1 MADETLIVAEK
12 PSVARDI
19 ARVVGAKTKA
29 DGAFTGGGYVVTWAL
44 GHLVALCDPDEIDPK
59 YKRWNA
65 ADLPIL
71 PENIPTKV
79 LPKTRAQFS
88 VVKKWMKDG
97 SVARIICATDSG
109 REGELIF
116 RLIYEQAGCKK
127 PVSRLWISSM
137 TDQAIREGMKNLKPS
152 AAYDPLYQSAR
163 CRAEADWLVGMN
175 ASRAFTL
182 RYGALLSVGRVQTPT
197 LKLIVQRDREIE
209 AFEPKP
215 YWEIRA
221 DFGDYTGLW
230 MDPETKELRAL
241 DEALAKRVKTEV
253 TGKTGVIAEA
263 TRELKRTPPPLLY
276 DLTSLQRDANRLM
289 GLPAAKT
296 LQLAQAL
303 YEQHK
308 LLTYPRTDSRY
319 LPRDMIGG
327 AKRAME
333 ALPETYQ
340 SFVKAALDKPKS
352 FFRVFNDER
361 VTDHHAIIPT
371 GSKAD
376 LSRLSEPE
384 RKLFDMVARRL
395 IAAYYPDYEYESA
408 ELITKVDA
416 HSFKTSGSTPKVE
429 GWRALY
435 RDAPE
440 EAEEPPVP
448 DARPGETRKVQ
459 GVSVKQ
465 QRTKPPA
472 PHTDASLLA
481 MMEHAGKLIDDEELR
496 ERMKASGLG
505 TPATRAAVIERLID
519 VGYVSRKGRTILSTD
534 KGRSLIL
541 VAPEEIAS
549 PETTGRWEKALYDIA
564 GQPDKEKMATLTAR
578 FMEGIRRYGAFLT
591 EAAARAPEA
600 HFEKET
606 RGKGGG
612 GKRGAEKPKSSKL
625 GEKCPV
631 CGQGEVTENSKAF
644 GCSRWK
650 EGCKFTVWRDALK
663 KAGLPALDAAQ
674 MKTLLSG
681 GRVKAGEAEYR
692 MDKGVLKQAP
702 PM

>member
-1 MADETLIVAEK
+1 MADDTLIVAEK

-19 ARVVGAKTKA
+19 ARVVGAKTKVES
-29 DGAFTGGGYVVTWAL
+29 AFTGGGYVVTWAL
-44 GHLVALCDPDEIDPK
+44 GHLVALCDPDELDPK
-59 YKRWNA
+59 YKKWRA
-65 ADLPIL
+65 EDLPIL
-71 PENIPTKV
+71 PETIPTKV

-88 VVKKWMKDG
+88 TIKKWMRDA
-97 SVARIICATDSG
+97 SITRIICATDSG

-116 RLIYEQAGCKK
+116 RLIYDQAGCKK

-152 AAYDPLYQSAR
+152 QVYDALYQSAR
-163 CRAEADWLVGMN
+163 CRSEADWLVGMN

-197 LKLIVQRDREIE
+197 LKLIVQRDREIA
-209 AFEPKP
+209 AFDPKA

-221 DFGDYTGLW
+221 NFGDYEGLW
-230 MDPETKELRAL
+230 MDPETKEPRTF
-241 DEALAKRVKTEV
+241 DEATAKRVKAEV
-253 TGKTGVIAEA
+253 YGKTGVVSEA
-263 TRELKRTPPPLLY
+263 SRELRRTPPPLLY

-289 GLPAAKT
+289 GLSAAKT
-296 LQLAQAL
+296 LKLAQSL

-308 LLTYPRTDSRY
+308 LITYPRTDSRY
-319 LPRDMIGG
+319 LPRDMIPG
-327 AKRAME
+327 AKRAMQ
-333 ALPETYQ
+333 ALPESYQ
-340 SFVKAALDKPKS
+340 GFVASALDKPRS
-352 FFRVFNDER
+352 FGRVFNDER

-376 LSRLSEPE
+376 FSRLPEPE
-384 RKLFDMVARRL
+384 KKLFDMIARRL

-408 ELITKVDA
+408 ELITMVSA
-416 HSFKTSGSTPKVE
+416 HSFKTAGATPKAE

-440 EAEEPPVP
+440 EKEEPPVP
-448 DARPGETRKVQ
+448 DIAPGETRKVQ
-459 GVSVKQ
+459 GVAVKQ
-465 QRTKPPA
+465 QKTKPPA

-481 MMEHAGKLIDDEELR
+481 MMEHAGKLIDDDELR

-519 VGYVSRKGRTILSTD
+519 VGYVSRKGRAILSTE
-534 KGRSLIL
+534 KGQSLIS

-564 GQPDKEKMATLTAR
+564 GQTDKDKMAVLTER

-591 EAAARAPEA
+591 EAAVRAPEA
-600 HFEKET
+600 HFEREAAK
-606 RGKGGG
+606 
-612 GKRGAEKPKSSKL
+612 GKRSAGKPKSAKL
-625 GEKCPV
+625 GEKCPL
-631 CGQGEVTENSKAF
+631 CGHGEVTENSKAF

-663 KAGLPALDAAQ
+663 KSGLPEIDKAM

-681 GRVKAGEAEYR
+681 GRVKAGEAEYL

-702 PM
+702 PQ